1 MFTEHN
7 EPMQES
13 QEQAQKRLG
22 AEIRKYREAKELSQE
37 NLADLVGVHRTYM
50 GSIERGERNISLL
63 NIRRIASAL
72 NLKPSEIFA
81 KAKM

>member
-1 MFTEHN
+1 
-7 EPMQES
+7 MQES

-22 AEIRKYREAKELSQE
+22 AVIRKYRQAKELSQE

-63 NIRRIASAL
+63 NIRRIAAAL
-72 NLKPSEIFA
+72 NLDPSEMFA
-81 KAKM
+81 EAGM